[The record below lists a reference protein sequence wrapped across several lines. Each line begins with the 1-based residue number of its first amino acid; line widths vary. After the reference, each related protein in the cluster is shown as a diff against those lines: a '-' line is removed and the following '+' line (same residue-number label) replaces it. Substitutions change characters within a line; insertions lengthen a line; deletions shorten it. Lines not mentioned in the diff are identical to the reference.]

1 MKKARHEDRAK
12 VVDIL
17 CKAFIDVLIPNSIN
31 FVVKK
36 SGNRYERLKSLME
49 YQFDMSMLYGQVFL
63 SDDEKGC
70 VLYLEEKGSG
80 LKKIILE
87 AKLLFNCIGVENV
100 FKVLTREKLLSNYHP
115 KEKFIHLWL
124 MGVLPDEQ
132 GNGVGTK
139 LLKESL
145 EVYKNQL
152 IYVETTTP
160 ENRAFYKKNGFTIF
174 HETFELDYPLYFLK
188 YV

>member
-1 MKKARHEDRAK
+1 MRKADNQDRAK

-36 SGNRYERLKSLME
+36 SGNREKRLKALME
-49 YQFDMSMLYGQVFL
+49 YQFDISMLFGKVFL

-70 VLYLEEKGSG
+70 VLYLENKGSG
-80 LKKIILE
+80 LKKTILE
-87 AKLLFNCIGVENV
+87 AKLLFQCIGVENI
-100 FKVLTREKLLSNYHP
+100 FNVLTREKLLSHYHP
-115 KEKFIHLWL
+115 KEKFVHLWL
-124 MGVLPDEQ
+124 MGVIPTEQ
-132 GNGVGTK
+132 GTGIGTK
-139 LLKESL
+139 LLQETL
-145 EVYKNQL
+145 ELYEGEL

>member
-1 MKKARHEDRAK
+1 MKKATYADRQK

-17 CKAFIDVLIPNSIN
+17 CQAFIDVLIPNSIN

-36 SGNRYERLKSLME
+36 SGNRYKRLKSLME
-49 YQFDMSMLYGQVFL
+49 FQFDKSMLFGKIFI
-63 SDDEKGC
+63 SDDGKGC
-70 VLYLEEKGSG
+70 ILYLEKPGSG
-80 LKKIILE
+80 IENFLLE
-87 AKLLFNCIGVENV
+87 LKLLFTCVGVDNI
-100 FKVLTREKLLSNYHP
+100 FKVLKREKLLKSFHP

-124 MGVLPDEQ
+124 MAVFPNEQ
-132 GNGVGTK
+132 GNGIGTK

-145 EVYKNQL
+145 KVYTGEL
-152 IYVETTTP
+152 MYVETTTQ
-160 ENRAFYKKNGFTIF
+160 ENRSFYTKNGFEIF